1 MGAAQREEKARVIER
16 PGRSS
21 RRGPSPIQPCPMESV
36 ARYSTAESSTPAA
49 AGIFRRSGSQ
59 SPSSIMAAPR
69 KCRMPNRMRSE
80 GMTSRVTAV
89 TSRPQRKVFTPRRK
103 LLREY
108 RPIMPAMRIKLTAM
122 YRWRKSM
129 GALVNQPEPVNRK
142 MYTAS

>member
-1 MGAAQREEKARVIER
+1 
-16 PGRSS
+16 
-21 RRGPSPIQPCPMESV
+21 
-36 ARYSTAESSTPAA
+36 
-49 AGIFRRSGSQ
+49 
-59 SPSSIMAAPR
+59 
-69 KCRMPNRMRSE
+69 MRSE